1 MDGLGGASDIELVS
15 APRDVSINGMAYE
28 AFEIER
34 SAGVST
40 LWLANAARR
49 NAMGPAFWDELPR
62 AMAELGD
69 DAETR
74 VIVLAARGP
83 HFTVGLDLQSMGG
96 AIAGGESTSGAGQ
109 RMRALREIAR
119 LQRSITA
126 VADCPK
132 PVIAAIH
139 GWCIGGGI
147 DLITACDVR
156 VASADARFSV
166 RETRIAIVADV
177 GTLQRLPGI
186 VGRGIAAELCLT
198 GDDFDAERA
207 RAIGLVNSV
216 HPDAAAAQRAAVEM
230 AGRMAANSPLAVQGT
245 KRVLKYCEGKSVED
259 GLAYVATWN
268 AAFLQSDDLGEAMAA
283 FFEKRAPRF
292 TGR

>member
-1 MDGLGGASDIELVS
+1 MTYSVFEL
-15 APRDVSINGMAYE
+15 
-28 AFEIER
+28 ER
-34 SAGVST
+34 AGGVST

-49 NAMGPAFWDELPR
+49 NAMGPAFWEELPR
-62 AMAELGD
+62 VMTELGSD
-69 DAETR
+69 PETR
-74 VIVLAARGP
+74 VVVLAARGD
-83 HFTVGLDLQSMGG
+83 HFTVGLDLMAMGG
-96 AIAGGESTSGAGQ
+96 TFAGGGEHASGAAQ
-109 RMRALREIAR
+109 RMHTLHEIAR
-119 LQRSITA
+119 LQRSVTA

-156 VASADARFSV
+156 MASACAKFSV

-207 RAIGLVNSV
+207 RAIGLVNAV
-216 HPDAAAAQRAAVEM
+216 HPDPAATLREAMGM
-230 AGRMAANSPLAVQGT
+230 ASRIAANSPLAVQGT
-245 KRVLKYCEGKSVED
+245 KRVLRYCEGKSVED
-259 GLAYVATWN
+259 GLAFVAAWN
-268 AAFLQSDDLGEAMAA
+268 AAFIQSDDLREAMTA
-283 FFEKRAPRF
+283 FFEKRPPAF